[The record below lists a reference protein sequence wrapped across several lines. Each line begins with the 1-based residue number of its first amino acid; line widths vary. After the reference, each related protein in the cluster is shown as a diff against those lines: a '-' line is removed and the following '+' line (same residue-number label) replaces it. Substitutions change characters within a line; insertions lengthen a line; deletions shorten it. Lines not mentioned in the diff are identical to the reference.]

1 MQLIENIIVLNTNNT
16 IDNIRA
22 KIYNLINMNTI
33 KNQSFDEERALY
45 ESKNLIVENCKFDGI
60 RDGESAI
67 KESKN
72 IICRSCYFNLRY
84 PMWHVKVL
92 QVFDCD
98 LTQNCRAAIWYS
110 RNIVIDNCKL
120 NGIKALRECK
130 NVKITDTTIDSP
142 EFGWSVENLDIKDS
156 KAKSEYFMLRS
167 KSLKFFNV
175 EFEGKY
181 SFQYTKDVTIEN
193 CNFNTKDAFWHS
205 KNVTV
210 KNSVINGE
218 YLGWYSD
225 GLTLENCQIKGTQPL
240 CYCKNLTLINCT
252 MTNCDLSFEK
262 SEVNATILSKIDS
275 IKNPYKGII
284 KAKDAGEIILSD
296 NKAKAIISIERQ

>member
-1 MQLIENIIVLNTNNT
+1 
-16 IDNIRA
+16 
-22 KIYNLINMNTI
+22 MNTI

-45 ESKNLIVENCKFDGI
+45 ESKNLTIENCKFDGI

-72 IICRSCYFNLRY
+72 IICNDCYFNLRY
-84 PMWHVKVL
+84 PMWHVKGL
-92 QVFDCD
+92 QVFNCD

-110 RNIVIDNCKL
+110 RDIIIDNCKM

-130 NVKITDTTIDSP
+130 NVKITNTAIDSP
-142 EFGWSVENLDIKDS
+142 EFGWSVDNLDIKDS

-193 CNFNTKDAFWHS
+193 CYFNTKDAFWHS

-225 GLTLENCQIKGTQPL
+225 GLTFENCQIKGTQPL

-262 SEVNATILSKIDS
+262 SEVNATVLSKIDS
-275 IKNPYKGII
+275 IKNPYKGSI
-284 KAKDAGEIILSD
+284 KAQDVGEIILSD
-296 NKAKAIISIERQ
+296 KKAKATISIEK